1 MSKELKVDSPIRKFA
16 TFNWRNVSMI
26 PFVVS
31 VRRSHLWRRTMNTIK
46 VCSEFILRY
55 ILSRR
60 LAKTL
65 RTNGVQVSTSLAAK
79 FQFRCVEAFIRT
91 GLSYMLLI
99 ICTLTT
105 LDARNLLPSIDRIR
119 KKVENTV
126 NTQSDNFRDILA
138 KAGITNNVVSGHHI
152 LRGEQISATKELSL
166 ADVEKALN
174 DLYWSNQK
182 EFVDALTQQMKQS
195 EAQAM
200 ILLKQKIK
208 EKYSTE
214 KTPII
219 FYAQT
224 LANEEKQLD
233 DLFQAWLRLSNT
245 SNMVTKDKKQH
256 IKKLKQLYER
266 HTQLKQTLENLIKTT
281 NALIS

>member
-1 MSKELKVDSPIRKFA
+1 MVKTKILFFYIG
-16 TFNWRNVSMI
+16 
-26 PFVVS
+26 
-31 VRRSHLWRRTMNTIK
+31 
-46 VCSEFILRY
+46 FIAY
-55 ILSRR
+55 
-60 LAKTL
+60 A
-65 RTNGVQVSTSLAAK
+65 GVP
-79 FQFRCVEAFIRT
+79 
-91 GLSYMLLI
+91 
-99 ICTLTT
+99 

-138 KAGITNNVVSGHHI
+138 KAGITNNVVSGHHT
-152 LRGEQISATKELSL
+152 LYGAQTSATKELSL
-166 ADVEKALN
+166 DDIEKALN
-174 DLYWSNQK
+174 DLYWSKQK
-182 EFVDALTQQMKQS
+182 DFVDALIQQTKQS

-219 FYAQT
+219 IYAQT

-233 DLFQAWLRLSNT
+233 DLFQVWLRLSNT
-245 SNMVTKDKKQH
+245 SHMVAKDKKQH
-256 IKKLKQLYER
+256 IKKLKELYER

>member
-1 MSKELKVDSPIRKFA
+1 MMKTKILFCYIGFIA
-16 TFNWRNVSMI
+16 Y
-26 PFVVS
+26 VS
-31 VRRSHLWRRTMNTIK
+31 VP
-46 VCSEFILRY
+46 
-55 ILSRR
+55 
-60 LAKTL
+60 
-65 RTNGVQVSTSLAAK
+65 
-79 FQFRCVEAFIRT
+79 
-91 GLSYMLLI
+91 
-99 ICTLTT
+99 
-105 LDARNLLPSIDRIR
+105 LDARHLLPSIDRIR

-126 NTQSDNFRDILA
+126 TTQSDNFKDILA

-152 LRGEQISATKELSL
+152 LRGEQISAVKELSL
-166 ADVEKALN
+166 TDVEKALN
-174 DLYWSNQK
+174 DLYWSSQK

-195 EAQAM
+195 EVQAM

-219 FYAQT
+219 VYAQT

-256 IKKLKQLYER
+256 VKKLKELYER
-266 HTQLKQTLENLIKTT
+266 HTQLKQTLESLIKTT